1 MLPAPGSKLA
11 MHEQPCTLAVAACET
26 DAVGHGTQDAPSA
39 LLSKRLTSHA
49 TQLRVETRRG
59 SL

>member
-39 LLSKRLTSHA
+39 LLS
-49 TQLRVETRRG
+49 
-59 SL
+59 